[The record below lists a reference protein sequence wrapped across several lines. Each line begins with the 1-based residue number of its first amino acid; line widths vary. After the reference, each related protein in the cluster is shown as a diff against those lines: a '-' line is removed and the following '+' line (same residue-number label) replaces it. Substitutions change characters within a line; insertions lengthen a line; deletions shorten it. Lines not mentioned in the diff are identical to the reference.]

1 MTRGQMDTRIEW
13 PDACCQLRIGPLD
26 EAIDDELLGPLPTSQ
41 LLLRDSGVEESSLD
55 SLRQI
60 LSRRAP
66 LVEQVV
72 AGGEESKHSASFRN
86 ILEMMAESGLDRG
99 GLLLVAGGGA
109 LADSAAFA
117 ASIWHRGVPWIAI
130 PTTLLAMVDAHIG
143 GKTAIHFEGIKN
155 RIGSFH
161 LPRAVIS
168 DVGFLD
174 SLPVYQRAMGW
185 AELIKAAWIGD
196 PDLFES
202 LENDPAAIP
211 KNLIP
216 TVEQLASA
224 VAVKVAI
231 VEQDPFEENRRE
243 VLNLGHTLAHA
254 LEMNTSPPMLH
265 GEAVA
270 RGFCFA
276 ARLAEEIGEA
286 PAGTERRIAKV
297 LKRVGLPTDLGGF
310 DLEVVMPA
318 LLADKKA
325 RGQQGRWVI
334 PCAPGK
340 VVVKS
345 VPTEVVERLLRSSP
359 PESIV
364 NPAG

>member
-1 MTRGQMDTRIEW
+1 MTRGQFGTRIEW
-13 PDACCQLRIGPLD
+13 PDASCLLRIGPLD
-26 EAIDDELLGPLPTSQ
+26 QVIDDQLLGPLPTSQ
-41 LLLRDSGVEESSLD
+41 LLLRDSGVDESSLD
-55 SLRQI
+55 PLRQI
-60 LSRRAP
+60 LSKRAP
-66 LVEQVV
+66 LVEKMV
-72 AGGEESKHSASFRN
+72 AGGEESKHTGSFRS
-86 ILEMMAESGLDRG
+86 ILELMAQSGLDRG
-99 GLLLVAGGGA
+99 GLMLVAGGGA

-117 ASIWHRGVPWIAI
+117 ASIWHRGVPWIGI

-143 GKTAIHFEGIKN
+143 GKTAIHFDGVKN

-168 DVGFLD
+168 DLAFLE
-174 SLPVYQRAMGW
+174 SLPIEQRAMGW

-196 PDLFES
+196 PGLFES

-211 KNLIP
+211 EHLIP

-224 VAVKVAI
+224 VAVKVDI
-231 VEQDPFEENRRE
+231 VEQDPFEEDRRE

-254 LEMNTSPPMLH
+254 LEMTSSPPVLH

-286 PAGTERRIAKV
+286 PAGTERRIATV
-297 LKRVGLPTDLGGF
+297 MERVGLPTGLGGI

-318 LLADKKA
+318 LLADKKT
-325 RGQQGRWVI
+325 RGQQLRWVI

-340 VVVKS
+340 VVVQS

-364 NPAG
+364 NSVG